1 MTAPTDLSRLTLGT
15 APDSW
20 GVWFPEDAHQVTWR
34 QYLDE
39 LPQAGYVWTE
49 LGPQGFLPQD
59 PAQLR
64 DELDRRGL
72 KVCGGTVFASLHQ
85 GKEALD
91 KAKEEFGREARLLRE
106 VGAKY
111 LVHLPTQYTD
121 MHTGESTEGADLG
134 QDDWTSLVQGTNE
147 LARYLLEEFGIELV
161 FHPHVDTHVDTQERI
176 ERFLSDTDPQYVNLC
191 LDTGHIAYCH
201 GDNVQIVERV
211 PGSDHLRAPQAGRPG
226 RARPRARREAAA
238 VRGRSNGARW
248 SSRPTANPPMPR
260 SSTPWPKLDRD
271 VFCVIEQDLYPVAPD
286 VPLPIAAR
294 TAGYFA
300 ALRGRAPAR
309 PLALLTRSGRIVMTL
324 NVGVIGVGMIG
335 QDHIR
340 RLTHVLSGAQVTA
353 VTDVDLDR
361 AKSVAAALPAAKALQ
376 TGQELIADSEV
387 DAVVVASWGPTHEEY
402 VLACI
407 EAGKQV
413 FCEKPLATTREACE
427 RILDAETA
435 AGKRLVMVGF
445 MRRYD
450 DAYRAMKAALN
461 DGQIGAPLL
470 YYSGHRNPAVPPSVT
485 TDGVLVDTCVHDID
499 TSRWLFDA
507 EVVSAEV
514 RSPRRSSLAAEH
526 LQDPILLLLELS
538 NGMLVSIEAAV
549 NIAYGYDIRGEV
561 LGETGTIEL
570 AESGPIVVKREGG
583 FGGRVPS
590 DWRERFIRAYDIE
603 FQEWIDA
610 AAAGRSTGPS
620 SWDGYAATVV
630 CDAAVEANR
639 SGRRRRC
646 GCASGR
652 TSTATPTARRTPT
665 DGSTPWSR
673 SRSTPR
679 CTTRTTRWPTRCAR
693 PPSWATSTW
702 SSPRG
707 RTGSSGTATPR
718 PTTTPSPR
726 CARRAG
732 RPGCRC

>member
-1 MTAPTDLSRLTLGT
+1 MTAPVDLSRLTLGT

-20 GVWFPEDAHQVTWR
+20 GVWFPQDAHQVTWR

-201 GDNVQIVERV
+201 GDNVQIVERFPDRITYV
-211 PGSDHLRAPQAGRPG
+211 HLKQVDP
-226 RARPRARREAAA
+226 A
-238 VRGRSNGARW
+238 VRDRVLAEKLPLSEAVKRGAMVE
-248 SSRPTANPPMPR
+248 PPYGEPAMP
-260 SSTPWPKLDRD
+260 PLLDALAKLDRD

-300 ALRGRAPAR
+300 ACGVGPHP
-309 PLALLTRSGRIVMTL
+309 PLALLTEGRIVMTL

-639 SGRRRRC
+639 SGQKAPVRMRERPDLYRDAD
-646 GCASGR
+646 G
-652 TSTATPTARRTPT
+652 ATNT
-665 DGSTPWSR
+665 D
-673 SRSTPR
+673 
-679 CTTRTTRWPTRCAR
+679 
-693 PPSWATSTW
+693 
-702 SSPRG
+702 
-707 RTGSSGTATPR
+707 
-718 PTTTPSPR
+718 
-726 CARRAG
+726 
-732 RPGCRC
+732 